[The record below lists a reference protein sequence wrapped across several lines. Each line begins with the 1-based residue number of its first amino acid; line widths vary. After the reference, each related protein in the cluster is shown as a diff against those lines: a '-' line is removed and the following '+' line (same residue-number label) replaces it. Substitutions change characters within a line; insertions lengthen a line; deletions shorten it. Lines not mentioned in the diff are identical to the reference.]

1 MAAGAGDSV
10 WSRPEPARR
19 PRLTR
24 AAIVAAAVAL
34 ADAEGLAAVSIRRVA
49 AELGVRTMSLYTY
62 IDRKEDLLDLMADEV
77 AGEVLIDAADLP
89 TDWRAAITAV
99 VARER
104 EVARR
109 HPWMVD
115 LLSRLPR
122 IGPNGLR
129 HTEQTLTALS
139 ALGLDARATFR
150 LGAAIDQY
158 VLGNMVADAVLTSAD
173 SDLGRARLAQLVEIA
188 TGGDFPRLSAIFT
201 GDPPDT
207 NTYQLGL
214 DLMLDGIEARYG
226 PGRRDQARPPA

>member
-1 MAAGAGDSV
+1 MAGGASDSV
-10 WSRPEPARR
+10 FTRPEPDRR

-24 AAIVAAAVAL
+24 AAVVAAAVRL

-49 AELGVRTMSLYTY
+49 AELGVRTMSIYTY
-62 IDRKEDLLDLMADEV
+62 IDRKEDLLDLMVDEV
-77 AGEVLIDAADLP
+77 AGEVLIDPADLP

-104 EVARR
+104 EGARR

-115 LLSRLPR
+115 LLGRLHR

-139 ALGLDARATFR
+139 GLGQDPRTTFR

-158 VLGNMVADAVLTSAD
+158 VLGNMVADAVLTSAGSEPSQD
-173 SDLGRARLAQLVEIA
+173 RLARLIDIA
-188 TGGDFPRLSAIFT
+188 AAGDFPAVAAIFD
-201 GDPPDT
+201 GSAPDT

-214 DLMLDGIEARYG
+214 DLLLDGIEARYG
-226 PGRRDQARPPA
+226 KRGEA

>member
-1 MAAGAGDSV
+1 
-10 WSRPEPARR
+10 
-19 PRLTR
+19 
-24 AAIVAAAVAL
+24 VAAAVRL
-34 ADAEGLAAVSIRRVA
+34 ADAQGLAAVSIRRVA

-77 AGEVLIDAADLP
+77 AGEVVIDDADLP
-89 TDWRAAITAV
+89 TGWRAAITAV

-115 LLSRLPR
+115 LLSRLLR

-139 ALGLDARATFR
+139 GLGLDPATTFR

-158 VLGNMVADAVLTSAD
+158 VLGNMVADVVLTSAG
-173 SDLGRARLAQLVEIA
+173 SEAGRARLAQLTEIA
-188 TGGDFPRLSAIFT
+188 TSGDYPALGAIFA

-207 NTYQLGL
+207 YTYQLGL
-214 DLMLDGIEARYG
+214 DLMLDGIQARYG
-226 PGRRDQARPPA
+226 GAAGDGDGAGPAG